1 MVAERVVSPVFVG
14 RGEESAALAA
24 ALDTA
29 VGQGPA
35 VALVAGEAGIGKS
48 RLLAEF
54 ARSLGP
60 GVRVAE
66 GACAELGSDGLP
78 YAPFVTVL
86 RRLIRLDGVLPGPYR
101 QLARWFPG
109 LGEPGDAEGGKHR
122 LYEEILTL
130 IERVAADRPLVVLIE
145 DLHWAD
151 AATRELLGFLARNLT
166 QPGVLLAI
174 THRPPGPGDGRLG
187 PLLAELSRR
196 PRTTSLRLE
205 RLDRRGVAR
214 QLAAILGAEP
224 GPDTVRRVHA
234 RSEGNP
240 LFVEALAR
248 AGERTP
254 DSLRDLLLYGPRSL
268 PGPARD
274 LLGVASVAGGRAGH
288 RLLAR
293 VSGRDG
299 AELDALL
306 RELVDRSLLLTAHD
320 GYDFRHALIRHVV
333 YEDLLPGERARLH
346 ARYAEALHGTGAH
359 AELAAHAHAAG
370 DHRTALTAAFHAAAQ
385 ARASYAY
392 EEQVRMLEQVLQL
405 WDPGVPLGCDRVGVL
420 TEAAQA
426 CMLSGDYARGIGY
439 ASAGLA
445 AVDERREPARAAQL
459 LEHRGRLRH
468 RLDGTGVTDWEQA
481 LRLLPATPDTP
492 APAATPATAMP
503 AAPGTSAASA
513 APAAATPDASA
524 APGTR
529 ATPET
534 ASAAA
539 MPADRPADVRR
550 GQLLGV
556 LAMGLLPEED
566 RARSSFEEALAIGRR
581 TGDATVTI
589 RGLLGVA
596 SMTGDL
602 ALLAE
607 ARTLAGRL
615 DGHDLLMTVP
625 MYEATLH
632 TKAGEH
638 HRAAEAARD
647 GIRHARRYG
656 LGRSRGAEL
665 ARYAGRSLILAGRWQ
680 EAETL
685 LRESL
690 QEDPP
695 PLSRH
700 ALLVLSGYLSLLR
713 GDVPAAARAA
723 ADAEAATSAE
733 HSGSASLFPRHQL
746 LCLLAVAQGDPER
759 ADLLLERALADPAL
773 ARVYSSDARPVL
785 IAGALVQ
792 RASLAAGP
800 GREPRRRVARR
811 QAELAAADAAL
822 GVDGRLDHAWQV
834 MLHALIGDDGWD
846 EAAEAWQELGQPYEL
861 ALSLFHGARAALEAG
876 DRPAATARLGQ
887 AATLAADL
895 GAGPLARDIALLGRP
910 RSATGGLTEREHD
923 VLRLIAEGLS
933 NRLIAAR
940 LHISPS
946 TAGVHVSHILAKLG
960 ASTRTEAAAIAFR
973 EGLTGDGQTGEG
985 KSGHS
990 TA

>member
-24 ALDTA
+24 ALEAA

-66 GACAELGSDGLP
+66 GACAELGSDALP

-101 QLARWFPG
+101 QLARWFPE
-109 LGEPGDAEGGKHR
+109 LGEPGEAEGGKHR

-130 IERVAADRPLVVLIE
+130 VERVAADRPLVVFIE

-174 THRPPGPGDGRLG
+174 THRPPGPADGQLG

-196 PRTTSLRLE
+196 PRTTTLRLE
-205 RLDRRGVAR
+205 RLDRHDVAR
-214 QLAAILGAEP
+214 QLAAILGTEP
-224 GPDTVRRVHA
+224 AADAVRRVHA
-234 RSEGNP
+234 RSDGNP

-254 DSLRDLLLYGPRSL
+254 DSLRDLLLYGPRTL

-274 LLGVASVAGGRAGH
+274 LLRVTSVAGGRVAH

-293 VSGRDG
+293 VSGKDG
-299 AELDALL
+299 AALDALL
-306 RELVDRSLLLTAHD
+306 RELVDRSLLLTAGD

-370 DHRTALTAAFHAAAQ
+370 DHRTALTAACHAADQ

-392 EEQVRMLEQVLQL
+392 EEQVRMLEQVLRL
-405 WDPGVPLGCDRVGVL
+405 WDPDVPLGRDRIDVL
-420 TEAAQA
+420 TDAAQA
-426 CMLSGDYARGIGY
+426 CMLSGDYARGIGH
-439 ASAGLA
+439 ATAGLA
-445 AVDERREPARAAQL
+445 AVDGRGDPARAAQL

-468 RLDGTGVTDWEQA
+468 RLNGTGVSDWEQA
-481 LRLLPATPDTP
+481 LRLLPAGSAGPG
-492 APAATPATAMP
+492 ATA
-503 AAPGTSAASA
+503 G
-513 APAAATPDASA
+513 
-524 APGTR
+524 
-529 ATPET
+529 
-534 ASAAA
+534 
-539 MPADRPADVRR
+539 VQR

-566 RARSSFEEALAIGRR
+566 RARASFEEALAIGAL

-602 ALLAE
+602 GMLAE

-625 MYEATLH
+625 MYEATLR
-632 TKAGEH
+632 TKAGDH
-638 HRAAEAARD
+638 PRAAEAARD

-665 ARYAGRSLILAGRWQ
+665 ARYAGRSLVLSGRWE
-680 EAETL
+680 EADTV

-700 ALLVLSGYLSLLR
+700 ALLVLTGYLALLR

-723 ADAEAATSAE
+723 TDAATDAGAASTAEPAPGIASEAASAVEASAGIEADAGAGHCAE
-733 HSGSASLFPRHQL
+733 RSGSASLFPRHQL

-773 ARVYSSDARPVL
+773 YRVYSSDARPVL

-792 RASLAAGP
+792 RARLAHGAGQEL
-800 GREPRRRVARR
+800 RERVAPR
-811 QAELAAADAAL
+811 QADLAAADAAL
-822 GVDGRLDHAWQV
+822 GVDGRLDRVWRI

-846 EAAEAWQELGQPYEL
+846 DAARAFRELRQPYEL
-861 ALSLFHGARAALEAG
+861 AQSLYHGARAALEAG
-876 DRPAATARLGQ
+876 DRPGATARLSE
-887 AATLAADL
+887 AATLATDL
-895 GAGPLARDIALLGRP
+895 GAATLTRDIALLTRP
-910 RSATGGLTEREHD
+910 RQAADGLTEREHD
-923 VLRLIAEGLS
+923 VLRLLAGGLS
-933 NRLIAAR
+933 NRQIAAR

-960 ASTRTEAAAIAFR
+960 AVTRTEAAAIAFR
-973 EGLTGDGQTGEG
+973 DGLTGP
-985 KSGHS
+985 
-990 TA
+990 A

>member
-1 MVAERVVSPVFVG
+1 MVSPVFVG
-14 RGEESAALAA
+14 RGEESGALAA
-24 ALDTA
+24 ALEAA

-66 GACAELGSDGLP
+66 GACAELGSDALP

-101 QLARWFPG
+101 QLAHWFPE
-109 LGEPGDAEGGKHR
+109 LGEPGEAEGGKHR

-130 IERVAADRPLVVLIE
+130 VERVAADRPLVVFIE

-174 THRPPGPGDGRLG
+174 THRPPGPADGQLG

-196 PRTTSLRLE
+196 PRTTTLRLE
-205 RLDRRGVAR
+205 RLDRHDVAR
-214 QLAAILGAEP
+214 QLTAILGTEP
-224 GPDTVRRVHA
+224 GPDAVRRVHE
-234 RSEGNP
+234 RSDGNP

-248 AGERTP
+248 AGEHTP

-274 LLGVASVAGGRAGH
+274 LLGVASVAGGRLSH

-293 VSGRDG
+293 VSGKDG
-299 AELDALL
+299 AALDALL
-306 RELVDRSLLLTAHD
+306 RELVDRSLLLTAGD

-370 DHRTALTAAFHAAAQ
+370 DHRTALTAACHAADQ

-392 EEQVRMLEQVLQL
+392 EEQARMLEQVLRL
-405 WDPGVPLGCDRVGVL
+405 WDPDVPLGRDEIDVL
-420 TEAAQA
+420 TDAAQA

-439 ASAGLA
+439 ATSGLA
-445 AVDERREPARAAQL
+445 AVDRRGDPARAAQL

-468 RLDGTGVTDWEQA
+468 RLNGTGVSDWEDA
-481 LRLLPATPDTP
+481 LRLLPAGP
-492 APAATPATAMP
+492 AGPA
-503 AAPGTSAASA
+503 G
-513 APAAATPDASA
+513 
-524 APGTR
+524 
-529 ATPET
+529 
-534 ASAAA
+534 
-539 MPADRPADVRR
+539 VQR

-556 LAMGLLPEED
+556 LAMGLLPEEG
-566 RARSSFEEALAIGRR
+566 RARASFEEALAIGRR

-602 ALLAE
+602 GMLAE

-615 DGHDLLMTVP
+615 DSHDLLMTVP

-632 TKAGEH
+632 TKAGDH
-638 HRAAEAARD
+638 PRAAEAARD

-665 ARYAGRSLILAGRWQ
+665 ARYAGRSLILAGRWE
-680 EAETL
+680 EAGTV

-695 PLSRH
+695 PLSRQ
-700 ALLVLSGYLSLLR
+700 ALLVLTGYLALLR
-713 GDVPAAARAA
+713 GDVPAATRAA
-723 ADAEAATSAE
+723 SDAEAASTAETAPGIACEAASAAE
-733 HSGSASLFPRHQL
+733 ASAGIEADAGAGHPAERCAGHSGSASLFPRHQL

-773 ARVYSSDARPVL
+773 YRVYSSDARPVL
-785 IAGALVQ
+785 LAGALAQ
-792 RASLAAGP
+792 RARLTAGV
-800 GREPRRRVARR
+800 GQDLRERVARR

-822 GVDGRLDHAWQV
+822 GVDGRLDRAWRI

-846 EAAEAWQELGQPYEL
+846 DAVRAFRELRQPYEL
-861 ALSLFHGARAALEAG
+861 ALSLYHGARAALETG
-876 DRPAATARLGQ
+876 DRPGATARLSK
-887 AATLAADL
+887 AAALAAEL
-895 GAGPLARDIALLGRP
+895 GAAPLTRDIALLTRP
-910 RSATGGLTEREHD
+910 RQAADGLTEREHD

-933 NRLIAAR
+933 NRQIAAR

-960 ASTRTEAAAIAFR
+960 AATRTEAAAIAFR
-973 EGLTGDGQTGEG
+973 DGLTGP
-985 KSGHS
+985 
-990 TA
+990 A